1 MNFFPSAEYNIK
13 KAGEKE
19 MAEEIKKHSITAE
32 SRNKVQI
39 TGVTDVLSFD
49 EECVTADTSEGALVL
64 RGRNLHI
71 STLELEKGVLVLD
84 GELDSF
90 SYEHSMAKSSVFARI
105 FR

>member
-1 MNFFPSAEYNIK
+1 
-13 KAGEKE
+13 
-19 MAEEIKKHSITAE
+19 MADEIKKHTITAE
-32 SRNKVQI
+32 SRNKAQI

-71 STLELEKGVLVLD
+71 STLELEKGLLVLD

-90 SYEHSMAKSSVFARI
+90 SYEQSMAKSSVFARI